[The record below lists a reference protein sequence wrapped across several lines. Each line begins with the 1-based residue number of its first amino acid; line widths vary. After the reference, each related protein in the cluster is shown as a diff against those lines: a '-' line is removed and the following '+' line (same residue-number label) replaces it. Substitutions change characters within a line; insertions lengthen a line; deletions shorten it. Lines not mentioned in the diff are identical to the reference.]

1 MHLNDTKLAFALQ
14 RTVVKVSRRKR
25 RSGRVLSSK
34 GKASK
39 QVSFVLFWTG
49 RLKEKLRIF
58 HRMVLSWRQLQCSVL

>member
-25 RSGRVLSSK
+25 RSGRVMSSK

-49 RLKEKLRIF
+49 RLKEKLHIF